1 MSPHSRGA
9 AAQTGGGEVRKEA
22 QSTACISA
30 TLPVTL
36 GEPASPASPHHIAAG
51 PGVKSS
57 EVRAAW
63 AWGGGGRIIHHVALP
78 GCSKEGATELG
89 WEQAARPLRRPA
101 LERQQLSPCTAWG
114 SQRAAH
120 TQLGRRQGCGL
131 RARRTRAFSVPQCQ
145 RVRLS
150 AQSFDGPSREA
161 AATRGIDAA
170 FTEQPSRVNP
180 LRFRPNAFTG

>member
-57 EVRAAW
+57 EVRAAS
-63 AWGGGGRIIHHVALP
+63 AWGGGGHIIHHVALP

-131 RARRTRAFSVPQCQ
+131 RARRKELSLC
-145 RVRLS
+145 LS
-150 AQSFDGPSREA
+150 ARGSDSAPRALTARPGRQRLLGALTLHLQS
-161 AATRGIDAA
+161 
-170 FTEQPSRVNP
+170 NP
-180 LRFRPNAFTG
+180 AE